1 MSRVSGRMSGLD
13 PERAAEVIT
22 DRAVGADGRGSGYL
36 VTSRQVL
43 TAAHVL
49 TGAVEVRVRFNAD
62 QAGEWSARAE
72 ATWSDPNLDIAV
84 LSIRESSIV
93 PRGAAPVAAG
103 VRFGRIVR
111 PPVDCETLGFPL
123 FKLREDPSR
132 LSADDRPSRYRNSE
146 HAIGTV
152 TSWSGLRDGTMSV
165 RVGAPERDPKPDRSP
180 WEGMSGAALF
190 SGEYLIGVIGKH
202 HRGDG
207 PGTLTA
213 YRVDHWLNQLTA
225 EQIAELASLIGLPDT
240 PGALAQ
246 LTAAGQ
252 PQAGR
257 LPRLLPAT
265 TSAFTGREDELAQLL
280 TLGDMAGAGATPGM
294 VVISAIDG
302 MAGIGK
308 TALAVHAGHLLAD
321 RFPDGQLF
329 IDLHGYTRGL
339 TPRDPADVLAIFLQA
354 FDVPPQ
360 KIPADPEARAALFR
374 ERLAGTR
381 TLLVLDNAATEGQI
395 RPLIPA
401 ESQCLVLVTSR
412 RRLKALD
419 DAHTLALD
427 VLPMPDAVAL
437 FRTVAS
443 RASAEAAVDGRVGGL
458 LEEVVDLCGR
468 LPLALRI
475 AAALI
480 RHRPAWNL
488 ALLADRLRQARLN
501 LQGFTDGDRDLAT
514 VFDLSYQVLTAS
526 EQELFRSLGLV
537 PGPEVDAYS
546 AAALLDTDP
555 ASAERLLQDLVDHSL
570 LTELSPGRY
579 RMHDLLRLHART
591 LVGRE
596 SADQR
601 ARATGRLLDYYRYT
615 AGRAEARIARRDRS
629 EPVGPAPAHVPPLPD
644 ADTARA
650 WLRAERANL
659 EAALDY
665 AAGLSRDELV
675 VALTAGLVDLLRTD
689 GPWTQAQALHTAA
702 LAAAQ
707 RLRDKL
713 GQADAL
719 TEMGILQRLT
729 GRLAGAARDLEAALN
744 LFRDLDDR
752 NGQASALAELGSV
765 RAATGDILGAIRD
778 QEAALHLRRDL
789 DDRRGLASVLGQ
801 LGTVRATSGDYAGAV
816 RDLEAALDL
825 SRDLGDRN
833 GQASALRQLGT
844 VRHVT
849 GDHVGAAQDL
859 EAALD
864 LFRDL
869 DDRRGQAHALNML
882 GDVRRT
888 TGDLQSSARDQ
899 EAALELFRD
908 LGDRNGQAGALTHL
922 GTVRHVTG
930 DHAGAARDL
939 EAALELFREIGARG
953 NEAWGMNHYAA
964 AVMDA
969 GDPERALSLYR
980 DAGYLAREVHQP
992 DDEALALEGIAEC
1005 LLRMGDPH
1013 EAVVHLNQA
1022 LAIFRRLGMH
1032 DSERIEARLAEFD
1045 AP

>member
-1 MSRVSGRMSGLD
+1 MSRVPGRMSGLD
-13 PERAAEVIT
+13 PQRAAEVIT
-22 DRAVGADGRGSGYL
+22 DRAAGTKGRGSGYL

-49 TGAVEVRVRFNAD
+49 TDAVEVRVRFNAD
-62 QAGEWSARAE
+62 QAGEWSAQAE
-72 ATWSDPNLDIAV
+72 TTWSDPDLDIAV
-84 LSIRESSIV
+84 LGILESSIV
-93 PRGAAPVAAG
+93 PPRAAPAAAR
-103 VRFGRIVR
+103 VRFGRIAR
-111 PPVDCETLGFPL
+111 PPVDCEALGFPL
-123 FKLREDPSR
+123 FKLREDSSR
-132 LSADDRPSRYRNSE
+132 LSANDRPSRYRNSE

-165 RVGAPERDPKPDRSP
+165 RVGAPERDPKHDRSP

-202 HRGDG
+202 YRGDG
-207 PGTLTA
+207 LGTLTA
-213 YRVDHWLNQLTA
+213 YRIDHWHNQLTA
-225 EQIAELASLIGLPDT
+225 EQIAELANLIGLPDT
-240 PGALAQ
+240 PGGLAE

-252 PQAGR
+252 PRAGSS
-257 LPRLLPAT
+257 LRLLPAT
-265 TSAFTGREDELAQLL
+265 TPAFTGREDELAQLL
-280 TLGDMAGAGATPGM
+280 ALADMAGVGDAPGT

-339 TPRDPADVLAIFLQA
+339 TPRDPADVLAVFLHA

-360 KIPADPEARAALFR
+360 KIPADLEARAALFR

-381 TLLVLDNAATEGQI
+381 TLVVLDNAAAEGQI

-401 ESQCLVLVTSR
+401 ESRCLVLVTSR

-437 FRTVAS
+437 FLAVAS
-443 RASAEAAVDGRVGGL
+443 RASAETDAGL

-480 RHRPAWNL
+480 RHRPAWSL
-488 ALLADRLRQARLN
+488 TRLADRLRQARSN
-501 LQGFTDGDRDLAT
+501 LQGFTDGDRDLVA

-526 EQELFRSLGLV
+526 QQELFRSLGLV
-537 PGPEVDAYS
+537 PGPEADAYS

-555 ASAERLLQDLVDHSL
+555 ASAEGLLQDLVDHSL
-570 LTELSPGRY
+570 LTESPPGRY

-591 LVGRE
+591 LVGRDP
-596 SADQR
+596 ADQR
-601 ARATGRLLDYYRYT
+601 DRAADRLLDYYRHT
-615 AGRAEARIARRDRS
+615 AGRAEARIGRRNRS
-629 EPVGPAPAHVPPLPD
+629 EPVGPAPAHVPDLPD
-644 ADTARA
+644 VDTARA
-650 WLRAERANL
+650 WQRTERANL

-665 AAGLSRDELV
+665 AAGLGRDELV
-675 VALTAGLVDLLRTD
+675 VALTAGLVGLLRTD

-702 LAAAQ
+702 LAAAR
-707 RLRDKL
+707 RLHDQL
-713 GQADAL
+713 GQACTL
-719 TEMGILQRLT
+719 L
-729 GRLAGAARDLEAALN
+729 
-744 LFRDLDDR
+744 
-752 NGQASALAELGSV
+752 ELG
-765 RAATGDILGAIRD
+765 IM
-778 QEAALHLRRDL
+778 RR
-789 DDRRGLASVLGQ
+789 
-801 LGTVRATSGDYAGAV
+801 
-816 RDLEAALDL
+816 
-825 SRDLGDRN
+825 
-833 GQASALRQLGT
+833 
-844 VRHVT
+844 VT

-859 EAALD
+859 EAALHLFRD
-864 LFRDL
+864 LDDQLGQAGTLVELGSVRAMTGDLPDAIRDQEAALGLFRDLDDQRGLAAVLAQLGMVRAMTGDHASAIRDLDTSLHLFRDLDDRGGQAGALRQLGTVRHVTGDHAGAAQDLEAALQLFRDL

-888 TGDLQSSARDQ
+888 TGDLPGSARDQ
-899 EAALELFRD
+899 EAALDLFRG
-908 LGDRNGQAGALTHL
+908 LGDRNGQAGALTQL
-922 GTVRHVTG
+922 GRVRHVTG

-953 NEAWGMNHYAA
+953 NEAWALNHYAA

-980 DAGYLAREVHQP
+980 DAGHLAREVHQP
-992 DDEALALEGIAEC
+992 DDEALALEGIGEC
-1005 LLRMGDPH
+1005 LLRIGDPH
-1013 EAVVHLNQA
+1013 EAAVRLNQA
-1022 LAIFRRLGMH
+1022 LAIFRRLGMP
-1032 DSERIEARLAEFD
+1032 DAERVEARLAEFD
-1045 AP
+1045 DH